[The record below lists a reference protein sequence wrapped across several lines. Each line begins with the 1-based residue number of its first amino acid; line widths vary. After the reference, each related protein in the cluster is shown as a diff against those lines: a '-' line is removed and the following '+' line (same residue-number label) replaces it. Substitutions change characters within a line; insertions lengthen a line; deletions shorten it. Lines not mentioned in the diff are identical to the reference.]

1 MRQVEIPCPECG
13 RVRQAGSYSEMDLAP
28 SAEDCA
34 KVEKLA
40 KAIAIE
46 RFPDANIVRV
56 EAKGGVDLEFQEP
69 KYRVWVIYDSP
80 NETLPGD
87 KMLGFSGILQDK
99 MEKEGLYGFPYMNYA
114 LKDELDR
121 RA

>member
-13 RVRQAGSYSEMDLAP
+13 RVRQAGSYSGVDLAP

-56 EAKGGVDLEFQEP
+56 DMKGSVDLEFQEP
-69 KYRVWVIYDSP
+69 KYHVRVIYDSTFESVP
-80 NETLPGD
+80 AD
-87 KMLGFSGILQDK
+87 KTLGFSSILQDK
-99 MEKEGLYGFPYMNYA
+99 MEKEGL
-114 LKDELDR
+114 
-121 RA
+121 